1 VRITVQR
8 SLAVAGTAV
17 ALALA
22 AGCGGDDGPS
32 AEDYVR
38 QGNEVCR
45 EAVADAKDIERPTG
59 DSSEAVATYANAFLP
74 IAKRRLE
81 GLRALEPAEDDARF
95 HERLIEEQE
104 RYVAAVETLGEAAG
118 RDDRA
123 TAARAAEEGARSAGR
138 STLLYRELGLD
149 TCAASSL

>member
-1 VRITVQR
+1 MSSILQR
-8 SLAVAGTAV
+8 GLAVTGAAIV
-17 ALALA
+17 LALA

-45 EAVADAKDIERPTG
+45 EATADAKDIERPTG

-95 HERLIEEQE
+95 HERMIEEQE

-118 RDDRA
+118 REDRA
-123 TAARAAEEGARSAGR
+123 TSARAAQEGARAAGR
-138 STLLYRELGLD
+138 SALLFRELGLD
-149 TCAASSL
+149 ACAAQSF

>member
-1 VRITVQR
+1 MERG
-8 SLAVAGTAV
+8 LAVAGIVV
-17 ALALA
+17 ALAVA

-45 EAVADAKDIERPTG
+45 QAVEDAKDIERPSG
-59 DSSEAVATYANAFLP
+59 DSSEAVAAYANAFLP
-74 IAKRRLE
+74 IARRRLE
-81 GLRALEPAEDDARF
+81 GLRALEPAEDDVRF

-118 RDDRA
+118 REDRA
-123 TAARAAEEGARSAGR
+123 TSARAAQEGARAAGR
-138 STLLYRELGLD
+138 SALLFRELGLD
-149 TCAASSL
+149 ICAAQSF

>member
-1 VRITVQR
+1 MIRILQR
-8 SLAVAGTAV
+8 GLAVAGAAIV
-17 ALALA
+17 LALA

-45 EAVADAKDIERPTG
+45 EAAADAKDIERPSG
-59 DSSEAVATYANAFLP
+59 DSSEAVAEYANAFLP
-74 IAKRRLE
+74 IARRRFE
-81 GLRALEPAEDDARF
+81 GLRALEPTEEDQRF

-118 RDDRA
+118 REDRA
-123 TAARAAEEGARSAGR
+123 TSARAAQEGARAAGR
-138 STLLYRELGLD
+138 SALLFRELGLD
-149 TCAASSL
+149 TCAAQSF

>member
-1 VRITVQR
+1 MRITLQR
-8 SLAVAGTAV
+8 GLAVAGAIG

-45 EAVADAKDIERPTG
+45 RAVDDAKDVARPTG
-59 DSSEAVATYANAFLP
+59 DSSDAVAAYANAFLP

-81 GLRALEPAEDDARF
+81 GLRALEPAEDDERF
-95 HERLIEEQE
+95 HERLIAEQE

-118 RDDRA
+118 RADRA
-123 TAARAAEEGARSAGR
+123 TSARAAEEGARSARR

>member
-1 VRITVQR
+1 MQR
-8 SLAVAGTAV
+8 GLSVAGAAV

-45 EAVADAKDIERPTG
+45 QATADAKGIKRPTG
-59 DSSEAVATYANAFLP
+59 DSADAVSAYANAFLP

-81 GLRALEPAEDDARF
+81 GLRGLEPAEDDARF
-95 HERLIEEQE
+95 HDRLITEQE
-104 RYVAAVETLGEAAG
+104 TYVAAVETLGEAAG
-118 RDDRA
+118 RNDRA
-123 TAARAAEEGARSAGR
+123 TAGRAAQEGAGAARR
-138 STLLYRELGLD
+138 STVLYRELGLD

>member
-8 SLAVAGTAV
+8 RFAVAGIV
-17 ALALA
+17 VGLALA
-22 AGCGGDDGPS
+22 GGCGGDDGPS

-45 EAVADAKDIERPTG
+45 QAAEDAKDIARPSG
-59 DSSEAVATYANAFLP
+59 DSSEAVAAYANAFLP

-81 GLRALEPAEDDARF
+81 GLRALESAEDDGRF

-123 TAARAAEEGARSAGR
+123 TAARASEEGARSAGR
-138 STLLYRELGLD
+138 STLLFRELGLD
-149 TCAASSL
+149 ACASQSL

>member
-1 VRITVQR
+1 VQR
-8 SLAVAGTAV
+8 SLAVAGTVV

-32 AEDYVR
+32 AEDYAQ

-45 EAVADAKDIERPTG
+45 EAVADAKDIERPSG
-59 DSSEAVATYANAFLP
+59 DSSDAVAAYANAFLP

-81 GLRALEPAEDDARF
+81 GLRALEPAEGDERF
-95 HERLIEEQE
+95 HDRLIAEQE

-123 TAARAAEEGARSAGR
+123 TAARAAEEGARSARR
-138 STLLYRELGLD
+138 SSLLYRELGLD

>member
-1 VRITVQR
+1 MQR
-8 SLAVAGTAV
+8 GLAVAGTVV

-45 EAVADAKDIERPTG
+45 EATADAKDIKRPTG

-118 RDDRA
+118 REDRA
-123 TAARAAEEGARSAGR
+123 TSARAAEEGARAAGR
-138 STLLYRELGLD
+138 SALLFRELGLD
-149 TCAASSL
+149 SCAAQSL

>member
-1 VRITVQR
+1 VRVTVQR
-8 SLAVAGTAV
+8 GLAVAGAIG

-38 QGNEVCR
+38 QGNEICR
-45 EAVADAKDIERPTG
+45 QAAADAKDIERPAG
-59 DSSEAVATYANAFLP
+59 DSSDAVAAYANAFLP
-74 IAKRRLE
+74 IAKQRLE
-81 GLRALEPAEDDARF
+81 GLRALEPAEDDEGF
-95 HERLIEEQE
+95 HERLIAEQE

-118 RDDRA
+118 REDRA
-123 TAARAAEEGARSAGR
+123 TAGRAAEEGARSARR

-149 TCAASSL
+149 TCATSSL

>member
-1 VRITVQR
+1 VSVTAQR
-8 SLAVAGTAV
+8 SLGLAGTV
-17 ALALA
+17 VVLALA

-38 QGNEVCR
+38 QGNEVCQQ
-45 EAVADAKDIERPTG
+45 ATDDAKGIERPSG
-59 DSSEAVATYANAFLP
+59 DSSDAVATYANAFLP

-81 GLRALEPAEDDARF
+81 GLRALEPAEDDERF
-95 HERLIEEQE
+95 HERLIMEQE

-123 TAARAAEEGARSAGR
+123 TAARAAEEGARSARR
-138 STLLYRELGLD
+138 STLLYNELGLD